1 MNQSA
6 SCGLDYS
13 DIGFMRCCGM
23 CTLAHE
29 RLVVPVAC
37 SA

>member
-1 MNQSA
+1 MNESA
-6 SCGLDYS
+6 SCELAS

-23 CTLAHE
+23 PSLAHE

-37 SA
+37 TA